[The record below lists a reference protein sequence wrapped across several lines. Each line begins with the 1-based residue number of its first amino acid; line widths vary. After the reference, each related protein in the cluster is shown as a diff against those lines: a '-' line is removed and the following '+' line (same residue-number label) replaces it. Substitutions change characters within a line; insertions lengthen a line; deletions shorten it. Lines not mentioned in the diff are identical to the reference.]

1 MFKKKFFSMISI
13 ITLASI
19 LLVGCNTGEDETSE
33 SEELQITASFSVIAD
48 VVEQVAGERAN
59 VDYVVPIGEE
69 PHEHEPVPSD
79 FQKVTDSDVF
89 FVNGLGLEE
98 WLESLMDNVTDTPA
112 VEVSAGIEP
121 IKLSDGETDD
131 PHTWLDPNN
140 VNVFVDNILEKLIE
154 IDPDG
159 EDLYRENAETY
170 KQELAEL
177 DEMIQEKVEQVP
189 EENRLI
195 VLSEDAFI
203 YFGAA
208 YGFETEGVWE
218 LNAHEEGTPQQ
229 IARVVDLLGD
239 HDIPYVFLESTINPV
254 HMETVSSNSGV
265 PIYDM
270 TVYTDAVAE
279 EGDASSYI
287 GMMEHNV
294 EAITS
299 ALSE

>member
-1 MFKKKFFSMISI
+1 MFKKKIISMISI

-19 LLVGCNTGEDETSE
+19 LLVGCNTGEDEATE
-33 SEELQITASFSVIAD
+33 SEELQVTASFSVIAD
-48 VVEQVAGERAN
+48 IVEQVAGERAN

-79 FQKVTDSDVF
+79 FQKVTDSDLF

-112 VEVSAGIEP
+112 VELSEGIDT
-121 IKLSDGETDD
+121 IKLADGETDD
-131 PHTWLDPNN
+131 PHAWLDPNN
-140 VNVFVDNILEKLIE
+140 VNTFVDNILDELIE

-159 EDLYRENAETY
+159 EEVYRENAENY
-170 KQELAEL
+170 KQELADL

-208 YGFETEGVWE
+208 YGLETEGIWE

-229 IARVVDLLGD
+229 IARVVDLLGER
-239 HDIPYVFLESTINPV
+239 DIPYVFLESTINPV
-254 HMETVSSNSGV
+254 HMETVSSDSGV

-270 TVYTDAVAE
+270 TIFTDAVAE
-279 EGDASSYI
+279 DGDASSYI

-299 ALSE
+299 ALTE